1 MKKNKIKYSSDMS
14 VNVYD
19 GFTVTNMAIQLA
31 IYMGF
36 KKIYLIGCDCD
47 YTQPKIHFIEAP
59 GDKQKIEAGWLPQ
72 AVDLSL
78 DGYRAVRDFAYKK
91 HVEIY
96 NVTRGGKLEVFYRDN
111 LERVLKEQA

>member
-1 MKKNKIKYSSDMS
+1 MEKKKIEYSDDIS
-14 VNVYD
+14 VGVYD
-19 GFTVTNMAIQLA
+19 GFTVTNMAIQIA

-47 YTQPKIHFIEAP
+47 YSKPKIHFIEAP
-59 GDKQKIEAGWLPQ
+59 GDKGKIEAGWLPQ
-72 AVDLSL
+72 AAALSI
-78 DGYRAVRDFAYKK
+78 DGYKAIRDFAYKR

-111 LERVLKEQA
+111 LERVLKER